1 MSKRPVLPPVY
12 FLAAMLVMSGLHFLL
27 PIRHVLSGF
36 WAYLGG
42 AVIGASV
49 VLAVVSARLFHQHG
63 TTIKPFE
70 ESTTLVITGP
80 FKYSR
85 NPLYLSLVG
94 ILVGL
99 AFVLGTATPVVVI
112 PVFVW
117 LITRRFIVVEEAAL
131 AARFGDQYAAY
142 KARVRRWL

>member
-27 PIRHVLSGF
+27 PVRHVLIGF

-49 VLAVVSARLFHQHG
+49 VLAVVSVRLFDQHG

-80 FKYSR
+80 FTYSR
-85 NPLYLSLVG
+85 NPMYLSLVG

-117 LITRRFIVVEEAAL
+117 LITRRFIVVEETAL

>member
-42 AVIGASV
+42 TVIGASV
-49 VLAVVSARLFHQHG
+49 VLAVVSAGLFDQHG

-85 NPLYLSLVG
+85 NPMYLGLVG

>member
-1 MSKRPVLPPVY
+1 MY
-12 FLAAMLVMSGLHFLL
+12 FLAAMLVMIGLHFLL
-27 PIRHVLSGF
+27 SVKQILSGF
-36 WAYLGG
+36 WLYLGA

-49 VLAVVSARLFHQHG
+49 ILLVASARLFDQYG

-85 NPLYLSLVG
+85 NPMYLGLVG

-112 PVFVW
+112 PAFVW
-117 LITRRFIVVEEAAL
+117 LITRRFIAVEEAAL